1 MLIVPYWT
9 RKNRLPYWTRKNRLP
24 YWSRKN
30 RLPYWSR
37 KNRLP
42 YWTRKNRDTKYHEL
56 QSFLNIYWTF
66 TVTMELERGL
76 PNVY

>member
-1 MLIVPYWT
+1 MHIV
-9 RKNRLPYWTRKNRLP
+9 P

-30 RLPYWSR
+30 S
-37 KNRLP
+37 
-42 YWTRKNRDTKYHEL
+42 DTKCHEL